1 MTEQHIPLGQVIGPG
16 DVIFPLPDS
25 GQLRLGPGLTT
36 QDGHVKS
43 LKAGLLQQQTKSGQ
57 LWLAGKQKR
66 YIPSE
71 GDAIIGYIIERH
83 AENFVVDI
91 NGPFSALLP
100 QLSFEGATKR
110 NRPNLKARDVVYAR
124 VATASRDMEP
134 VLTCVDA
141 AGRAGELGHLKE
153 GALASVSC
161 ATARTLLSNPPP
173 PVMEALGSSLQFE
186 MAVGVNGRVW
196 VEAPSPSTVVLIL
209 NVLQNS
215 EKLTDVQAKVLANRM
230 IALTG
235 STN

>member
-1 MTEQHIPLGQVIGPG
+1 MTDLDVPVGQVVGPG
-16 DVIFPLPDS
+16 DVVFPIPDS

-66 YIPSE
+66 YIPCD
-71 GDAIIGYIIERH
+71 GDAIIGYITERH

-110 NRPNLKARDVVYAR
+110 NRPNLKAGDVVYAR
-124 VATASRDMEP
+124 IATASRDMEP

-141 AGRAGELGHLKE
+141 AGRAGGLGHLKE
-153 GALASVSC
+153 GALASVST
-161 ATARTLLSNPPP
+161 ATARKLLSNPPP
-173 PVMEALGSSLQFE
+173 PVIEALGSSLQFE

-196 VEAPSPSTVVLIL
+196 IEAPSPTTVVLIL

-215 EKLTDVQAKVLANRM
+215 EKLTDAQAKILAYRM
-230 IALTG
+230 INLTA
-235 STN
+235 SAS